1 MPARSVALVLTL
13 FALAGCAG
21 DSSAPIA
28 EIRADVAALKDE
40 NRALRGQ
47 LAKAAPKPV
56 ELGQQMLEL
65 QVRHARLW
73 LAIEQRQWDFAQ
85 FQVAELKE
93 ALDGVVE
100 ENPEDPALQ
109 PERLADVLPSFMK
122 PAVDGMMQSFDT
134 QDQKKI
140 EQAYDALSA
149 GCTGCHATAGFTFLV
164 VQRPGARLLDNVG
177 AAPKPQLS
185 P

>member
-1 MPARSVALVLTL
+1 MPARSLAVALTL
-13 FALAGCAG
+13 FALAGCAQ
-21 DSSAPIA
+21 DSAAPVA

-40 NRALRGQ
+40 SKALREQ
-47 LAKAAPKPV
+47 LAKVAPKPI

-65 QVRHARLW
+65 QLRHARLW
-73 LAIEQRQWDFAQ
+73 LAIENKQWDFAQ
-85 FQVAELKE
+85 FQVAELRE

-100 ENPEDPALQ
+100 ENPADPSLQ
-109 PERLADVLPSFMK
+109 PERLADVLPKFMK
-122 PAVDGMMQSFDT
+122 PAVDGMMQSFDS

-140 EQAYDALSA
+140 ETAYDALSA
-149 GCTGCHATAGFTFLV
+149 GCTGCHMTAGFSFLV

-177 AAPKPQLS
+177 VSAKPKS